1 MATRKKLHVLDII
14 KDIKKGDIHRL
25 YVLKGK
31 ERYFHDVFIDEIKIW
46 AEKSSIDVEI
56 IYANEIST
64 PPENTGGGGLFSS
77 GTLYIIKYWQ
87 TPKSKKV
94 LDLWERF
101 FRDAPDLYYVVS
113 IDPNSRSGFTIK
125 SIKDILQ
132 VSCDPLK
139 GKKLKAFLKAAI
151 KKRGKDITPKALDML
166 VSLSGGNIAF
176 LTTELDKLLLIDEK
190 VVDETVISRY
200 FALPAEGDV
209 FVFWD
214 ALWQGNMS
222 VASEMKNNILLS
234 GTPIVQL
241 MATIATFI
249 RGVLEVGQLR
259 EEGRDVREI
268 ASITAKNSFYIS
280 KLLSIYSQI
289 GMEGAVSILEK
300 LYELDKGVKTG
311 EITDTDAIEGILSHI
326 ITLRERVRA

>member
-1 MATRKKLHVLDII
+1 MAAKKKLHVLDII
-14 KDIKKGDIHRL
+14 KDIKKGNIHRL

-31 ERYFHDVFIDEIKIW
+31 ERYFHDLFIDEMKMW
-46 AEKSSIDVEI
+46 AEKSGIDIEV
-56 IYANEIST
+56 IYANEVST

-87 TPKSKKV
+87 TPKNKKM
-94 LDLWERF
+94 LSLWERF
-101 FRDAPDLYYVVS
+101 FRDDSDIYYVVS
-113 IDPNSRSGFTIK
+113 IDPDSRSGFTIK
-125 SIKDILQ
+125 SVKDTVQ

-139 GKKLKAFLKAAI
+139 GKKLKSFLKAAI
-151 KKRGKDITPKALDML
+151 KKRGKDITPTALDML

-190 VVDETVISRY
+190 VVDENVISRY

-234 GTPIVQL
+234 GTPVAQL

-259 EEGRDVREI
+259 KEGMDVRQI
-268 ASITAKNSFYIS
+268 GALTSKNPFYIS
-280 KLLSIYSQI
+280 KLLGIYSQI
-289 GMEGAVSILEK
+289 GIDGAVSILEK

-311 EITDTDAIEGILSHI
+311 EISDSDALEGILSHI
-326 ITLRERVRA
+326 ISLRERVRG